1 MQTNK
6 THKCKENRPKL
17 QKVQSCPS
25 VKKSS
30 NMQDMGKS
38 LASCKAISKK
48 NLFLLIFKNFL
59 HMLDSKRWNQTSFS
73 SPPPPLL
80 FLLSSLPAKSL
91 CSSMYF
97 SKSKICFYLL
107 NYKKSAKLHKT
118 LNPNL
123 KYCNITIHNISKCIE
138 CF

>member
-38 LASCKAISKK
+38 LALCKAISKT
-48 NLFLLIFKNFL
+48 NFVP
-59 HMLDSKRWNQTSFS
+59 SNIQKFS
-73 SPPPPLL
+73 SHAG
-80 FLLSSLPAKSL
+80 F
-91 CSSMYF
+91 
-97 SKSKICFYLL
+97 
-107 NYKKSAKLHKT
+107 
-118 LNPNL
+118 
-123 KYCNITIHNISKCIE
+123 
-138 CF
+138 